1 MKIYNY
7 NPITFEYTGS
17 QNADLDPQETK
28 EQGKNVYLLPA
39 NATFIKPPESEPM
52 KVRVFKE
59 GSWSYEKDFRKGF
72 YKVDSSLVVTEI
84 TELGDIPDGYILVT
98 ETIGDDIKVNPEK
111 YIIDDGVIREKTEEE
126 KQAEEEKEFNE
137 QFFRTSLGYVRRT
150 VTMKDG
156 STKDFLTDILP
167 LLVVGVPVLVYS
179 RELKQTRIQAT
190 EPFINEC
197 KQQLFVDFYG
207 GDND

>member
-28 EQGKNVYLLPA
+28 EQGKNIYLLPA
-39 NATFIKPPESEPM
+39 NATFIKPPASEPM
-52 KVRVFKE
+52 KARVFKE

-72 YKVDSSLVVTEI
+72 YKVDSSLIVTEI

-98 ETIGDDIKVNPEK
+98 EIIGDDIKANPDK
-111 YIIDDGVIREKTEEE
+111 YIIDDGIVREKTEEE
-126 KQAEEEKEFNE
+126 KQAEADAEFNK
-137 QFFRTSLGYVRRT
+137 QFFNTTLGYVRRS

-167 LLVVGVPVLVYS
+167 LLVVGVPVLVYD
-179 RELKQTRIQAT
+179 RQLNQTRVQVT
-190 EPFINEC
+190 EVFINEC

-207 GDND
+207 G

>member
-39 NATFIKPPESEPM
+39 NATFIKPPASEPF
-52 KVRVFKE
+52 KARVFKE
-59 GSWSYEKDFRKGF
+59 GVWSYEKDFRKRF
-72 YKVDSSLVVTEI
+72 YKVDSSLNVTEI

-98 ETIGDDIKVNPEK
+98 EIVGDDIKANPEK
-111 YIIDDGVIREKTEEE
+111 YIIDDGIVREKTEEE
-126 KQAEEEKEFNE
+126 KQAEADAEFNK
-137 QFFRTSLGYVRRT
+137 QFFNTTLGYVRRS

-167 LLVVGVPVLVYS
+167 LLVVGVPVLVYD
-179 RELKQTRIQAT
+179 RQLNQTRVQAT
-190 EPFINEC
+190 EVFINEC

-207 GDND
+207 GE

>member
-39 NATFIKPPESEPM
+39 NATFLKPPASEPM
-52 KVRVFKE
+52 KARVFKE
-59 GSWSYEKDFRKGF
+59 GTWSYEKDFRKGF
-72 YKVDSSLVVTEI
+72 YKVDSYLNVTEI
-84 TELGDIPDGYILVT
+84 TELGDIPEEYILVT
-98 ETIGDDIKVNPEK
+98 EVVGDDIKANPDK
-111 YIIDDGVIREKTEEE
+111 YIIDDGIVREKTEEE
-126 KQAEEEKEFNE
+126 KQAEADAEFNK
-137 QFFRTSLGYVRRT
+137 QFFNTTLGYVRRS

-167 LLVVGVPVLVYS
+167 LLVVGVPVLVYD
-179 RELKQTRIQAT
+179 RQLNQTRVQVT
-190 EPFINEC
+190 EVFINEC

-207 GDND
+207 GE

>member
-7 NPITFEYTGS
+7 NPITYEYTGS

-28 EQGKNVYLLPA
+28 EQSKNVYLLPA
-39 NATFIKPPESEPM
+39 NATFLQPPASEPM
-52 KVRVFKE
+52 KARVFKE

-72 YKVDSSLVVTEI
+72 YKVDSNLNVMDI
-84 TELGDIPDGYILVT
+84 TELGDIPEGYILVT
-98 ETIGDDIKVNPEK
+98 EVIGDDIKANPEK
-111 YIIDDGVIREKTEEE
+111 YIIDDGTVREKTEEE
-126 KQAEEEKEFNE
+126 KQAEVEKEFNK
-137 QFFRTSLGYVRRT
+137 QFFNTTLGYVRRS

-167 LLVVGVPVLVYS
+167 LLVVGVPVLVYD
-179 RELKQTRIQAT
+179 RQLNQTRVQVT
-190 EPFINEC
+190 EVFINEC

-207 GDND
+207 GE

>member
-39 NATFIKPPESEPM
+39 DATFIKPPASEPF
-52 KVRVFKE
+52 KARVFKE

-72 YKVDSSLVVTEI
+72 YKVDSSLVVTKI

-98 ETIGDDIKVNPEK
+98 EIVGDDIKANPDK
-111 YIIDDGVIREKTEEE
+111 YIIDDGIVREKTEEE
-126 KQAEEEKEFNE
+126 KQAEADAEFNK
-137 QFFRTSLGYVRRT
+137 QFFNTTLGYVRRS

-167 LLVVGVPVLVYS
+167 LLVVGVPVLVYD
-179 RELKQTRIQAT
+179 RQLNQTRVQVT
-190 EPFINEC
+190 EVFINEC

-207 GDND
+207 GE